1 MELKLDIYTT
11 RLCREVERTAIAKD
25 FELSVGV
32 CEDILNA
39 INIDMFEGGLDS
51 LSNEGQSEL
60 IMQTIKS
67 AYPVFIDLIKE
78 IFELNDDEVKRI
90 KIADVAK
97 VVIEV
102 VKYSVS
108 NLANAFG
115 GSGKN

>member
-11 RLCREVERTAIAKD
+11 RICREVERTAIAKD
-25 FELSVGV
+25 FELSTGV
-32 CEDILNA
+32 CEDILEA
-39 INIDMFEGGLDS
+39 INVDMFGGGLEA
-51 LSNEGQSEL
+51 LSAETQSEL
-60 IMQTIKS
+60 IMQTVKT

-78 IFELNDDEVKRI
+78 IFELTDDEAKRI

-97 VVIEV
+97 VVIDV